1 MGRIVAIDYGQKR
14 TGLATTDEANIIAT
28 PVGTVRTMDIFQFL
42 HDFVEKNSVDCFVV
56 GLAKNFKN
64 EDTESTHFTESFV
77 KKLQRE
83 FPGIHVDRMD
93 ERFTS
98 LIATRAI
105 RESGI
110 NKSRRRDKS
119 LVDSISATLILQSY
133 MESRSQCTSPPL
145 PTGRQAI
152 PLLKERGDGCSR

>member
-28 PVGTVRTMDIFQFL
+28 PVGTVRTMDVIKFL
-42 HDFVEKNSVDCFVV
+42 HEFVKKNAVDCFVV
-56 GLAKNFKN
+56 GESRNFNN
-64 EDTESTHFTESFV
+64 EVSESALFTEPFV
-77 KKLQRE
+77 KKLRRE
-83 FPGIHVDRMD
+83 FPGVKIERMD

-105 RESGI
+105 REAGI
-110 NKSRRRDKS
+110 KKNKRRNKA

-133 MESRSQCTSPPL
+133 MESRSRRSKAPHPR
-145 PTGRQAI
+145 PF
-152 PLLKERGDGCSR
+152 S